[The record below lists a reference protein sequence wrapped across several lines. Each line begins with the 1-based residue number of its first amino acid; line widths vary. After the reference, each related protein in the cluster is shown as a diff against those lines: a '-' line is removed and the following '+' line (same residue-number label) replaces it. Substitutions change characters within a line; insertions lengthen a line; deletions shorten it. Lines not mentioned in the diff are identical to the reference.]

1 MCEAPLNGVGPAKKP
16 PGTLRIFEGYGVGN
30 PRGFVSGR
38 TQELLKFQ
46 SLKLKETHRKTAT
59 ITVSV
64 MVTSDR
70 PFHRANA
77 QVNRQFTE
85 FTCSLSWEFSR

>member
-1 MCEAPLNGVGPAKKP
+1 ML
-16 PGTLRIFEGYGVGN
+16 PGTLEECQGYGVGN

-64 MVTSDR
+64 MVTSGR
-70 PFHRANA
+70 SFHRANA
-77 QVNRQFTE
+77 QVNRQFTG